1 MRVLCEQSTLV
12 PIDYLY
18 YPALLISILIIE
30 NNEPLYYNDTIYDDV
45 NCDYNII
52 RSSLANINW
61 DLVING
67 LHINDAVNVF
77 NCIFFT
83 IIDRYYNKKHI
94 VLVNIRYGLTR
105 F

>member
-1 MRVLCEQSTLV
+1 LHDLREQYTLV

-18 YPALLISILIIE
+18 YPALLISIPIFE
-30 NNEPLYYNDTIYDDV
+30 NNEPLYYNDTVYDDV

-61 DLVING
+61 DLVVNG

-77 NCIFFT
+77 YCNVF
-83 IIDRYYNKKHI
+83 YN
-94 VLVNIRYGLTR
+94 Y
-105 F
+105 